1 MPAGLQSPEKFLKV
15 FGQGWS
21 QRAWELPRALTAGS
35 VTSLGA
41 AWQVTASA
49 ADGHCRNMG
58 TVLPAGNLLCFILSL
73 AILNWKTCF
82 IMLCEL
88 CYVPSVRQERKKKKC
103 QPVLSLLTS
112 MAFGSHTLFRIFL
125 LIKGSI
131 FSCGSIFY
139 FFWAPSLFLNFF
151 SLCSPSN

>member
-88 CYVPSVRQERKKKKC
+88 CYVPSVRQERKKKKV
-103 QPVLSLLTS
+103 PASSFLTDINGFWLTHS
-112 MAFGSHTLFRIFL
+112 VQDFPSYQGFHIFMWFNFLFL
-125 LIKGSI
+125 LGILFI
-131 FSCGSIFY
+131 FKFL
-139 FFWAPSLFLNFF
+139 FSLF
-151 SLCSPSN
+151 SK